1 MSEGKGDPIY
11 GAHNYHTKVPY
22 KAIMR
27 YILHYTEPG
36 DLIFDGF
43 AGSGMTGVAAQM
55 CGMPDSETKFT
66 IEHELIGE
74 SVHWGTRKTILN
86 DLSVAASFIGYG
98 QNLNVDPAWYSTEAG
113 KALAVSEQEYGW
125 AYKTR
130 HMTQSY
136 EQLRT
141 NEGRTSISLRIF
153 CALCDVSPLSCRP
166 FLSGIQE
173 GGSPNPVQEGC
184 TLLRRFAAISCCDRC
199 AGSPTHK

>member
-1 MSEGKGDPIY
+1 
-11 GAHNYHTKVPY
+11 
-22 KAIMR
+22 MR

-98 QNLNVDPAWYSTEAG
+98 KNLNVDPAWYSTEAG

-125 AYKTR
+125 AYKIR

-141 NEGRTSISLRIF
+141 NEG
-153 CALCDVSPLSCRP
+153 ALLYPYGYSVRSAMSPLFPADLFCPASKRAGPPIPYKRDAPSCAA
-166 FLSGIQE
+166 
-173 GGSPNPVQEGC
+173 
-184 TLLRRFAAISCCDRC
+184 LRLFPATTGLTVCDRC
-199 AGSPTHK
+199 AGFPTHK